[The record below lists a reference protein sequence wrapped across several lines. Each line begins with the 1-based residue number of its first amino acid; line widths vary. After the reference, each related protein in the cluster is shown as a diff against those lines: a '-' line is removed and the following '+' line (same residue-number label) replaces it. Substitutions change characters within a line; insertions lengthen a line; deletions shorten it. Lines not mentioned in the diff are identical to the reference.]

1 MDLRSLNG
9 GNASVRPIRPH
20 FVFETEAL
28 RQRQDIPT
36 YYRMDE
42 DDDAPGPAITEP
54 GRQQEPLRPTAAR
67 TPMVPRL
74 TPQGVIDS
82 MAASQPLPPEVI
94 RLQRKAARNRLAPG
108 QTAGPPRSIQDV
120 MQATAAPTG
129 GSSASSSLP
138 FGINASAPTLP
149 APERNRRNKNR
160 PVAAS

>member
-1 MDLRSLNG
+1 M
-9 GNASVRPIRPH
+9 RPIRPH
-20 FVFETEAL
+20 FVTNIDRREQNPEAL

-36 YYRMDE
+36 YYRMDGD
-42 DDDAPGPAITEP
+42 DDDAPAPAITEP

-74 TPQGVIDS
+74 TPQGVIDG

-108 QTAGPPRSIQDV
+108 QTAGPPGSIQDI

-129 GSSASSSLP
+129 GELSFILP
-138 FGINASAPTLP
+138 PLNASAPALP
-149 APERNRRNKNR
+149 APNRRNKSR